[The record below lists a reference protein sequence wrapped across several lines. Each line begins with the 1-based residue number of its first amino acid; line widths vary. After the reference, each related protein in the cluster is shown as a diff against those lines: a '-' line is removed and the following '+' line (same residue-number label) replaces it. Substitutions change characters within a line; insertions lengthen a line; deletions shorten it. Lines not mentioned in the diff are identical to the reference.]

1 MTGNLSHRAICMKSF
16 LNYFTFT
23 FKKTG
28 RFALMKRST
37 AMTAILVSMG
47 LLAAVTL
54 VACGSAAKPDP
65 AAALSIA
72 TPIPSTLT
80 PSPTGTLGA
89 FPLTLSDGLG
99 REVALKAVPSR
110 IVSLAP
116 SNTEI
121 LFAVGAGDQVVGVT
135 KYCNYPPEAQTRE
148 QVGGFSA
155 DTISVETV
163 VALEPDLVLAIGE
176 SQRPVIEALEQVGI
190 PVAALT
196 ANTFDDV
203 HANIEQVGRLTG
215 HQEEA
220 TQVVSEMQRRVET
233 VTTAVTA
240 VPPEERLPVFWEVWD
255 EPLMTA
261 GPSTF
266 AGQAI
271 ELAGGVN
278 IFADVTQDYP
288 QVSTEEVVKRNPAVI
303 LGPDTHGDKLTPEQL
318 VQRPGWDQIEAV
330 REGRVH
336 LIDGDIVSRP
346 GPRLAEGLEAVAHAL
361 YPDLFK

>member
-1 MTGNLSHRAICMKSF
+1 M
-16 LNYFTFT
+16 
-23 FKKTG
+23 
-28 RFALMKRST
+28 
-37 AMTAILVSMG
+37 
-47 LLAAVTL
+47 
-54 VACGSAAKPDP
+54 
-65 AAALSIA
+65 
-72 TPIPSTLT
+72 
-80 PSPTGTLGA
+80 
-89 FPLTLSDGLG
+89 G
-99 REVALKAVPSR
+99 REVTLKAVPRR

-116 SNTEI
+116 SNTEV

-148 QVGGFSA
+148 QIGGFAA
-155 DTISVETV
+155 DTISVETI

-190 PVAALT
+190 PVVALM
-196 ANTFDDV
+196 ASTFDDV
-203 HANIEQVGRLTG
+203 YANIEQVGELTG

-220 TQVVSEMQRRVET
+220 TQVVAEMQKRVDT
-233 VTTAVTA
+233 VTTVVAA
-240 VPPEERLPVFWEVWD
+240 IPQEERLPVFWEIWD

-278 IFADVTQDYP
+278 IFADVTEDYP
-288 QVSTEEVVKRNPAVI
+288 QVSAEEVVKRNPAVI
-303 LGPDTHGDKLTPEQL
+303 LGPDTHGDKLTPEQ
-318 VQRPGWDQIEAV
+318 VIQRPGWDQIEAV
-330 REGRVH
+330 QEGRIH
-336 LIDGDIVSRP
+336 LIQGDIVSRP